1 MSCIKTKLFKYI
13 LELSASTVK
22 VGSDSDPSSEKSD
35 YFEEIIDDAEISSND
50 TTIVKTEDFD
60 NNLPET
66 VTLLKHPGTGAK
78 VYLVG
83 TAHFSQESKNEVIQV
98 D

>member
-1 MSCIKTKLFKYI
+1 M
-13 LELSASTVK
+13 K

-35 YFEEIIDDAEISSND
+35 TFEEIIDDTEIP
-50 TTIVKTEDFD
+50 TINPAILKVEDFD

-66 VTLLKHPGTGAK
+66 VTLLKHPVTGAK

-83 TAHFSQESKNEVIQV
+83 TAHFSQESKDEVVQV
-98 D
+98 KYVLI